1 MTLFV
6 NYDSDKPIYMQ
17 IFSQISSQILEG
29 ELKPGHQ
36 LPPIRSIA
44 NELIISVI
52 PVKKAWEELDR
63 KGYIK
68 TITGKGTFVSDLS
81 QIKIGEMK
89 NNKIDE
95 LCEEIIKIIK
105 GSNLDFEEVFL
116 ALKEKLK

>member
-1 MTLFV
+1 MTLLV

-81 QIKIGEMK
+81 QIKIDEMK

>member
-1 MTLFV
+1 MTLLV

-81 QIKIGEMK
+81 HIKIGEMK

-95 LCEEIIKIIK
+95 LCEEIIKLIK

>member
-1 MTLFV
+1 MTLLV

>member
-1 MTLFV
+1 MTLLV

-81 QIKIGEMK
+81 QIKICEMK

>member
-1 MTLFV
+1 MTLLV

-68 TITGKGTFVSDLS
+68 IITGKGTFVSDLS

>member
-1 MTLFV
+1 MTLLV

-95 LCEEIIKIIK
+95 LCEEIIKLIK